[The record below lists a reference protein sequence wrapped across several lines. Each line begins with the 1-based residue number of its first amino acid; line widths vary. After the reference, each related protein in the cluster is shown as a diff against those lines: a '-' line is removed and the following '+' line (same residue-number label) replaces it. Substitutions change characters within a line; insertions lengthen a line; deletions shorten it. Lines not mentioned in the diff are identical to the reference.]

1 MAYEKW
7 LEHVAQA
14 QSRAAERL
22 GVDVS
27 TFKRPRRPIIPGYN
41 DQEQEDTQTVQAPEP
56 AEVETPAAEPVAAQA
71 APEPA
76 QAAVAQETPAAPE
89 TAAAPSPAAERI
101 AQAKARAA
109 ARKAGDGA
117 AAPPKPAAR
126 PAAPP
131 RPAAPR
137 PAPQVEPGR
146 EGMNRREFLTYAW
159 GAAMALLTLEGGYV
173 SFAFMYPR
181 FREGEFGGKFPLGPA
196 ANLPAPDAPPKGI
209 TDGKFWLVN
218 TEAGPKALYV
228 VCTHLG
234 CLYKWVEANNRFEC
248 PCHGSKFTREGYY
261 IEGPAPRS
269 LDEFVIY
276 IQKGD
281 QILAQTTEGD
291 TDIIPPEI
299 TDPTAEVVV
308 DTGKRILGKPKD
320 LSPARAIPAP

>member
-22 GVDVS
+22 GVDVG

-41 DQEQEDTQTVQAPEP
+41 DSEQEDTGTAQAAEPAQVTAPAPEP
-56 AEVETPAAEPVAAQA
+56 AVAQA
-71 APEPA
+71 VVEPA
-76 QAAVAQETPAAPE
+76 QVAQAEEPPAAAQP
-89 TAAAPSPAAERI
+89 AAASSPAAERI

-117 AAPPKPAAR
+117 TAPPKPTPR
-126 PAAPP
+126 PAAPA

-173 SFAFMYPR
+173 TFAFMYPR
-181 FREGEFGGKFPLGPA
+181 FREGEFGGKFRLGPA
-196 ANLPAPDAPPKGI
+196 AGLPPVDASPKGI

-320 LSPARAIPAP
+320 LSPARVVKA